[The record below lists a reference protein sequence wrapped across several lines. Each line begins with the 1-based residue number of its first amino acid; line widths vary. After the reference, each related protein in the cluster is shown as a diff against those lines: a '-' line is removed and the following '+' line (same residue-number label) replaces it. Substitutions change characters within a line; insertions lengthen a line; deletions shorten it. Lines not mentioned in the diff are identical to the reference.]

1 MSWQRQPENE
11 QMLVFRLPFMLAW
24 LIGQDGRAVSC
35 AAFVLLKSGNRSI
48 STMSSRIIQPIFPLH
63 TRFQAALI
71 IKGSLKTAFTVA
83 AP

>member
-1 MSWQRQPENE
+1 
-11 QMLVFRLPFMLAW
+11 MLAW
-24 LIGQDGRAVSC
+24 LIGQDERAVSC